1 MKQILLFS
9 LDLLLDTRLPT
20 LGLIDPVVAN
30 DIIVDKEKRKLYLE
44 RINDQFIDLGIMPGI
59 FDHYYK
65 KRDANILPHARPTRF
80 LFELP
85 NIGYQLIKR
94 GVIEPHNV
102 EEIEFHI
109 NFYPYMDLSEEER
122 ELITAAVK
130 ARVQDTILVKWV
142 IYTPDQLTPEMI
154 RSAKYTGVFMYDF
167 TEWANLHFGQHI
179 PPSSITP
186 IPSVSIY
193 APMIFDDPEK
203 LKEAMEFKN
212 PNGEQC
218 NPILGFRA
226 MFSPYFHFEGI
237 DTGGLSIVSEDDFIE
252 MEIVNK

>member
-20 LGLIDPVVAN
+20 LGLIDPVIAN
-30 DIIVDKEKRKLYLE
+30 SIIVDKEKRKLYSE
-44 RINDQFIDLGIMPGI
+44 RINDQFIDLGVMSGI

-65 KRDANILPHARPTRF
+65 KRNANILPKSRPTRF
-80 LFELP
+80 LFELA

-109 NFYPYMDLSEEER
+109 NFYPYVDLTEEER
-122 ELITAAVK
+122 DTITAAIK
-130 ARVQDTILVKWV
+130 ARVQDTIKVKWV
-142 IYTPDQLTPEMI
+142 IYAPDQLTPEMI

-167 TEWANLHFGQHI
+167 AEWVNHHFGENVL
-179 PPSSITP
+179 PTSITP
-186 IPSVSIY
+186 IPSVSVY
-193 APMIFDDPEK
+193 APMHFTDLAK

-212 PNGEQC
+212 ANGEQC

-237 DTGGLSIVSEDDFIE
+237 DTSGLSIITEEDFIE
-252 MEIVNK
+252 LEIVNK